1 MSWLTST
8 RVMKTGSL
16 YITACLCVGSLAH
29 AQSLP
34 IPLAGTGQIRVN
46 VTSLAD
52 MRFRNMT
59 RQSQDLSCGAAAV
72 ATLLTYAYDMPRDE
86 RTIINSIFEGVPEE
100 AQKKIAAQGFS
111 LLELKRYLETQGFIA
126 GGFEMKS
133 VEKLVN
139 LKVPV
144 IALVNVRGYNH
155 FVVIKRV
162 HNGRVLIADPA
173 FGNTRPTMEAFASQW
188 NGIILAV
195 VKQGTAPQPVFME
208 DPTILAR
215 PSDLRSISVALG
227 AREIKLPGEF

>member
-1 MSWLTST
+1 MKRLLSRHS
-8 RVMKTGSL
+8 VMIGSSF
-16 YITACLCVGSLAH
+16 AAFCLCAGSAAH

-34 IPLAGTGQIRVN
+34 IPLADSGQIRVK
-46 VTSLAD
+46 VKSLAD
-52 MRFRNMT
+52 LRFRNMT

-72 ATLLTYAYDMPRDE
+72 ATLLTHAYGMPRE
-86 RTIINSIFEGVPEE
+86 ENEIINAIFSGVPEE
-100 AQKKIAAQGFS
+100 AQQKIAAQGFS
-111 LLELKRYLETQGFIA
+111 LLELKRYLESQGFVA

-133 VEKLVN
+133 VDKLTN

-162 HNGRVLIADPA
+162 LNGRVLIADPA
-173 FGNTRPTMEAFASQW
+173 FGNTRPTMEAFAGQW

-195 VKQGTAPQPVFME
+195 VKQGLAPRPVFME